1 MSAIWALP
9 LVGWTRPQSIRMV
22 VVLPAPFAPRKPK
35 IVPGAILKERSRTAS
50 VAPTDL
56 LRRSR
61 RMAGSLMEKIKCR
74 GACVERLT
82 NRHLKMKKKTGEA
95 MSFHAVQG
103 FMRIFSLVALVA
115 FLISKAAA
123 ADPAAEMA
131 SFSVFNNI
139 NVADLA
145 KGEPKAAHGPAMGG
159 HFIAAQTCFVVAGV
173 PARVSEAL
181 RQWNPARHSE
191 LKVLIH
197 SDLPSSPSAANFSR
211 LASAPDNGAVRSL
224 VSATQKLS
232 PDLQISKEE
241 EKRFANLSGSTLAG
255 PIAAAWADL
264 LSARAR
270 AGRSSQPPYDHTGQN
285 VRPSE
290 ELNALLR
297 ANDKIRGKFAGV
309 LDGKGEGF
317 WELLTADEQGVLTLG
332 ASFRR
337 SGANGTFQAADA
349 LYYASGGYYAG
360 LTLYQMWP
368 VDVGGRPATLVWRG
382 DFISSASVA
391 SLHGIERTASESV
404 LMRDISKA
412 SALFRRDTGAVR

>member
-1 MSAIWALP
+1 
-9 LVGWTRPQSIRMV
+9 
-22 VVLPAPFAPRKPK
+22 
-35 IVPGAILKERSRTAS
+35 
-50 VAPTDL
+50 
-56 LRRSR
+56 
-61 RMAGSLMEKIKCR
+61 ME
-74 GACVERLT
+74 
-82 NRHLKMKKKTGEA
+82 KKTGEA
-95 MSFHAVQG
+95 LPFHAVQNV
-103 FMRIFSLVALVA
+103 MRFFSLVCLTAL
-115 FLISKAAA
+115 LISKATA

-139 NVADLA
+139 NIAELA
-145 KGEPKAAHGPAMGG
+145 KGEPKVAHGPAMSG
-159 HFIAAQTCFVVAGV
+159 HFISAQSCFVVAGV
-173 PARVSEAL
+173 PARISEAL

-197 SDLPSSPSAANFSR
+197 SDLPSSASTANFSR

-241 EKRFANLSGSTLAG
+241 EKRFTAVAGVTGGGMPG
-255 PIAAAWADL
+255 PIATAWAEV

-270 AGRSSQPPYDHTGQN
+270 AGRSAQPPYDHTGQS

-290 ELNALLR
+290 ELNALFR
-297 ANDKIRGKFAGV
+297 ANDKVHRQFSSV
-309 LDGKGEGF
+309 LDGKSEPF
-317 WELLTADEQGVLTLG
+317 WELLTADELGVLTLG
-332 ASFRR
+332 ASYRR

-368 VDVGGRPATLVWRG
+368 VDVGGRPATLIWRG
-382 DFISSASVA
+382 DFISSATIA
-391 SLHGIERTASESV
+391 SLHGIERVASESA

-412 SALFRRDTGAVR
+412 ASLFRRDTGAVR

>member
-1 MSAIWALP
+1 
-9 LVGWTRPQSIRMV
+9 
-22 VVLPAPFAPRKPK
+22 
-35 IVPGAILKERSRTAS
+35 
-50 VAPTDL
+50 
-56 LRRSR
+56 
-61 RMAGSLMEKIKCR
+61 MAGSLMDRIKCR

-82 NRHLKMKKKTGEA
+82 NRHFKMEKKTGEA
-95 MSFHAVQG
+95 MSFHAVQK
-103 FMRIFSLVALVA
+103 FMRFFSLLALVA

-145 KGEPKAAHGPAMGG
+145 KGDPKAAHGPAMGG
-159 HFIAAQTCFVVAGV
+159 HFISAQTCFVVAGV

-197 SDLPSSPSAANFSR
+197 SDLPSSPSAANFAR
-211 LASAPDNGAVRSL
+211 LSSAPDNGAVRSL
-224 VSATQKLS
+224 VTATQKLS

-241 EKRFANLSGSTLAG
+241 EKRFAAASAATGGGMPG
-255 PIAAAWADL
+255 PIAAAWADVL
-264 LSARAR
+264 AARAR
-270 AGRSSQPPYDHTGQN
+270 AGRSSQPAYDHTGQS

-297 ANDKIRGKFAGV
+297 VDDKIRGRFSGI
-309 LDGKGEGF
+309 LEGRGEGF
-317 WELLTADEQGVLTLG
+317 WELLTADEEGVLTLG
-332 ASFRR
+332 ASYRR

-360 LTLYQMWP
+360 LTLHHLCP
-368 VDVGGRPATLVWRG
+368 VEVGGRPATLVWRA
-382 DFISSASVA
+382 DLISSATIP
-391 SLHGIERTASESV
+391 SLHGIERVASESA
-404 LMRDISKA
+404 LIRDISKA
-412 SALFRRDTGAVR
+412 TSLLRGATG